1 MVGLMQLFACGLL
14 SSKIPPPWFP
24 AKPHSTSQP
33 NPLQPANMSSSRTL
47 NLLRSTRLSTPRLS
61 FSPSIHRTFTT
72 SSPLLIKE
80 DANRSPEQLEKIK
93 QDQLKAQE
101 EGKAEWNEELASAGE
116 ASITADKEEVNDHGK
131 HMEELQKET
140 AGDMKKEKGE

>member
-1 MVGLMQLFACGLL
+1 
-14 SSKIPPPWFP
+14 
-24 AKPHSTSQP
+24 
-33 NPLQPANMSSSRTL
+33 MSSSRTL
-47 NLLRSTRLSTPRLS
+47 NLLRSTRVTLSTPRLS

-72 SSPLLIKE
+72 SPTLHIKE

-93 QDQLKAQE
+93 QDQLKAQK

-140 AGDMKKEKGE
+140 AGEMKKEKGE